1 MSRLFYAQILLLL
14 TYIIAFNG
22 VSGNNDT
29 CSASSEGP
37 GSCAAETGGPVG
49 GPVPPSVCFVVRTYW
64 GHGDEHGGE
73 LRSFLKSLKDQDEQN
88 WEAVFVVADKKPFP
102 EMYTILESM
111 NETRAWVF
119 AEWIGEDYTPK
130 IDGAWAN
137 GYHGTLYNMTDDAI
151 RLCSPSTTWVVVTNG
166 DNLYGRSFISTIL
179 ATADEDTDLV
189 SFDFYSRFNRP
200 TMPPCDRFTPEYNH
214 GHNCKRNNMVW
225 CQVDLGSVAI
235 NRTRL
240 MKEYRYFGE
249 LTYDY
254 GVDESHND
262 GLMFQEL
269 LQDGWKIKRVEDECL
284 FVHSPS
290 IQSCGW
296 NGGVWDDRDILYT
309 GGDCISQEEADR
321 ILLEDSTIEK
331 VDINVIHAGNYK
343 TEYAD
348 ARISIDGTVGCLRK
362 KDALSASVWGVNA
375 HHFGKGC
382 TDKDDHERLENI
394 LKHFGM

>member
-1 MSRLFYAQILLLL
+1 MHMSRFFSCL
-14 TYIIAFNG
+14 
-22 VSGNNDT
+22 VSVG
-29 CSASSEGP
+29 CS
-37 GSCAAETGGPVG
+37 
-49 GPVPPSVCFVVRTYW
+49 
-64 GHGDEHGGE
+64 
-73 LRSFLKSLKDQDEQN
+73 
-88 WEAVFVVADKKPFP
+88 WEAVFVVVDKKPFP
-102 EMYTILESM
+102 ELYTMIENM

-119 AEWIGEDYTPK
+119 AEWVRVQMCAVLLQSMYNVSFSCCVQIGADYTPK
-130 IDGAWAN
+130 IDGAWAD
-137 GYHGTLYNMTDDAI
+137 GYHGTLYNVTDDAI
-151 RLCSPSTTWVVVTNG
+151 RLCSPSTPWVVVTNG

-240 MKEYRYFGE
+240 MTEHRYFGE
-249 LTYDY
+249 LTHDY

-262 GLMFQEL
+262 GLLFQEL
-269 LQDGWKIKRVEDECL
+269 LQDGWKIKRVEEECL
-284 FVHSPS
+284 FVHSPT

-309 GGDCISQEEADR
+309 GGDCISKEEADR
-321 ILLEDSTIEK
+321 IIVEDTTVEK
-331 VDINVIHAGNYK
+331 VDIKVIHADNYK
-343 TEYAD
+343 AEYAD
-348 ARISIDGTVGCLRK
+348 ASISIDGTVGCLRRK
-362 KDALSASVWGVNA
+362 GALSASVWGVNA
-375 HHFGKGC
+375 NHFGKGC

-394 LKHFGM
+394 LQGFGM